1 VPTRVNGTEYQHLTT
16 ACEVLGPEEK
26 PFSAPERPIRKSCV
40 IPSAEGIVD
49 ALIRLTFATKLDRM
63 IVAGPKCVDTLLE
76 LHRRGYLRVTTAALC
91 DVPCGQ
97 FDVALLAWRE
107 HSVEAFETTLNGLAH
122 FLSAAG
128 FLVVCVTTRDRI
140 QLLGSALKRL
150 GFRIEART
158 ECEIGVT
165 LCARRAKSFA
175 PVA

>member
-1 VPTRVNGTEYQHLTT
+1 M
-16 ACEVLGPEEK
+16 GPEEK
-26 PFSAPERPIRKSCV
+26 SFSAPQRPMNNLRV
-40 IPSAEGIVD
+40 IPSAERTVD
-49 ALIRLTFATKLDRM
+49 ALIQLTFATKLHRI
-63 IVAGPKCVDTLLE
+63 IVGGPKCVETLLE

-128 FLVVCVTTRDRI
+128 FLVVCVTARDRI
-140 QLLGSALKRL
+140 QLPGSALKRL

-158 ECEIGVT
+158 CCENGLDIS
-165 LCARRAKSFA
+165 ARRLEATPAAKA
-175 PVA
+175 A